1 MQSIAN
7 KKPASQAAAQQSNPF
22 ARALAES
29 EKAAYSDNKNPSN
42 NNQDLSEAFARTGGQ
57 FPDFGNQNS
66 PDFLAQQQA
75 ELAEKQKREVLRKK
89 LHDQINPVDAK
100 DVFSAREKQVAREI
114 DELRKELR
122 LLVGDVA
129 KFEKEVELT
138 LMTEVVDP
146 GQQGKYFLAFF
157 QQLRAFIMLLR
168 QKIKSAR
175 TWSSAFSQ
183 KSKKKKGRKT
193 GGMVVEGLSHEKT
206 TTVQDQMHHE
216 RSNSYGGS

>member
-7 KKPASQAAAQQSNPF
+7 KKPVNQAAAQHSNPF

-29 EKAAYSDNKNPSN
+29 EKSSYDSPANTTGKN
-42 NNQDLSEAFARTGGQ
+42 DLSEALARTGGQ
-57 FPDFGNQNS
+57 LPDFQNQNS
-66 PDFLAQQQA
+66 PDFLRQQQA
-75 ELAEKQKREVLRKK
+75 DLAEKQKHEALRKK
-89 LHDQINPVDAK
+89 LHDQINPVDAR
-100 DVFSAREKQVAREI
+100 DIFSAREKQVTEEI
-114 DELRKELR
+114 EQLRQELK

-146 GQQGKYFLAFF
+146 GLQGKYFLNFF
-157 QQLRAFIMLLR
+157 QQLRSFIMLLR

-183 KSKKKKGRKT
+183 KSKKKKKHK
-193 GGMVVEGLSHEKT
+193 GGAGMIVEGQGHEKT
-206 TTVQDQMHHE
+206 STVQDMMHHE
-216 RSNSYGGS
+216 RSSSYGGS

>member
-1 MQSIAN
+1 MQSIAT
-7 KKPASQAAAQQSNPF
+7 KKPANQAAALQNNPF
-22 ARALAES
+22 ARALAET
-29 EKAAYSDNKNPSN
+29 EKAAYSDNKNPNS
-42 NNQDLSEAFARTGGQ
+42 NQDLSEAFARTGGQ
-57 FPDFGNQNS
+57 FPDFSNQNS

-75 ELAEKQKREVLRKK
+75 EFAERQKREALRKK
-89 LHDQINPVDAK
+89 LHDQINPVDAR
-100 DVFSAREKQVAREI
+100 DIFSAREKQVAREI

-129 KFEKEVELT
+129 KFNKEVELT

-146 GQQGKYFLAFF
+146 GQQGKYFLSFF

-175 TWSSAFSQ
+175 TWSSAFNQ
-183 KSKKKKGRKT
+183 KSKKKNRKT
-193 GGMVVEGLSHEKT
+193 GGMVIEGNSYEQT

-216 RSNSYGGS
+216 RSSSYGGS